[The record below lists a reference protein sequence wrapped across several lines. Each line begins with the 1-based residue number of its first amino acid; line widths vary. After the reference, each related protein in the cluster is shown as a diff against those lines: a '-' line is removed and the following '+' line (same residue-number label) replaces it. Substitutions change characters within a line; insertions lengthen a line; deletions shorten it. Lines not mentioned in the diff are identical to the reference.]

1 MAGMPLGNLKTWKL
15 EDQERCF
22 LGSLIDGGVAGI
34 QIVVAAARDPDATI
48 LTHLSR
54 VRDGGR

>member
-22 LGSLIDGGVAGI
+22 SGFLIDRGVAGI